1 MNKTATTEQIVVEPY
16 RVSGSWVF
24 DFPPAGVI
32 AQPFA
37 RGIPE
42 MLDIVLARKH
52 MENVREFRLS
62 FSSGSFPEWD
72 GELVLVETE
81 PGGPRYRLTGVEGEL
96 SGRLFL
102 LNFFFPEPPQKLYF
116 RVEHI
121 EE

>member
-1 MNKTATTEQIVVEPY
+1 MNKTAATKQIVIEPY

-24 DFPPAGVI
+24 DFPPVGVI

-42 MLDIVLARKH
+42 MLNTVLARKQL
-52 MENVREFRLS
+52 ENVREFRLS
-62 FSSGSFPEWD
+62 FSSGPFPEWD

-81 PGGPRYRLTGVEGEL
+81 PGGPRYRLAGVEGEP

-102 LNFFFPEPPQKLYF
+102 LDLFFPEPPQKLYF
-116 RVEHI
+116 RFEHI